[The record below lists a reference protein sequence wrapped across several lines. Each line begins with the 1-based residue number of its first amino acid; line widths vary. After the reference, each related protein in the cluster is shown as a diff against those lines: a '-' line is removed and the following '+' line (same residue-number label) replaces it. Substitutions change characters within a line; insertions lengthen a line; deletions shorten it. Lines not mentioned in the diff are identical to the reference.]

1 VGATFQSTTGDQAG
15 RTTPEELLAV
25 SHAVCFG
32 VGLRSLIGRRG
43 GRARVMMVT
52 ATITADKGPQG
63 ILIKSSHLSASIEG
77 LEGMDAAQLEQAASE
92 TKERCT
98 ISVAIGGTVAITHH
112 VGAV

>member
-1 VGATFQSTTGDQAG
+1 VDGGLMQPKDHWERVYRTKGEQDVSWFESLPTISLKMLEAAGLTRETCVLDVG
-15 RTTPEELLAV
+15 
-25 SHAVCFG
+25 
-32 VGLRSLIGRRG
+32 G
-43 GRARVMMVT
+43 G
-52 ATITADKGPQG
+52 
-63 ILIKSSHLSASIEG
+63 ASIEG